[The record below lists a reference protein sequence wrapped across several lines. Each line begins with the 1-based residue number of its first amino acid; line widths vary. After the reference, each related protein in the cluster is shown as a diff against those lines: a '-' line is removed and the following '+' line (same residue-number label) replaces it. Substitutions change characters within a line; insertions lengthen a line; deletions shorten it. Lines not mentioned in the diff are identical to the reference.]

1 MGVLRDMKFVIGI
14 CAGSPMMAEVLT
26 RWVTTAG
33 DLSNLRMKTE
43 EIPEPGTNEVQVVD
57 VADRESKL
65 STVDRG
71 RRWGS
76 TVSTRW
82 GTRGS

>member
-1 MGVLRDMKFVIGI
+1 MAGESRDLCLVN
-14 CAGSPMMAEVLT
+14 ET
-26 RWVTTAG
+26 
-33 DLSNLRMKTE
+33 
-43 EIPEPGTNEVQVVD
+43 PGANEVQVVD